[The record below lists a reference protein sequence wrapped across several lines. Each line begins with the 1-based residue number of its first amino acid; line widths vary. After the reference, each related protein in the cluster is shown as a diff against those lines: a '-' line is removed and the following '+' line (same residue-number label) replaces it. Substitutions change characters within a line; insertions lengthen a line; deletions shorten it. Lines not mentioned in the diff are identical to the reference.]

1 VKPQELKASLTGV
14 MSFSVTPFTADHA
27 LDLDTLARHVER
39 MSYSGVHQI
48 AVAGAVAEYYA
59 LTFEEYRDVIRTSIA
74 AAGGRVPVLVGIGH
88 STRIAVEL
96 ARIADGEGASGLL
109 INPLY
114 LVAPGIDGMVAHH
127 EALADVSGLGQIVFS
142 TRASPYG
149 PDAMARL
156 AEVEEVVGF
165 KDELGDLDLFLGCI
179 ERLGDRIAWING
191 MAEPYTSAY
200 FAAGATCFTTG
211 LANFAP
217 EVPLAVYAAAW
228 AGDFATCNR
237 LVRER
242 VAPFAALRKK
252 RPGYHIA
259 VIKEAL
265 DLLGRGVGPC
275 RLPLLGVTP
284 ADRALVA
291 DALVGLG
298 LLEPA
303 AAT

>member
-1 VKPQELKASLTGV
+1 MKPNELKASLTGV
-14 MSFSVTPFTADHA
+14 MSFSITPFTEDHA
-27 LDLDTLARHVER
+27 LDLDTLAAHVER
-39 MSYSGVHQI
+39 MSTSGVQHI
-48 AVAGAVAEYYA
+48 AVTGAVAEYYA

-96 ARIADGEGASGLL
+96 ARIADGEGAAGLL

-127 EALADVSGLGQIVFS
+127 EALAQASGLGQIVFS

-156 AEVEEVVGF
+156 ADVDQVVGL
-165 KDELGDLDLFLGCI
+165 KDELGDLDLFLGCVD
-179 ERLGDRIAWING
+179 RLGDRFAWING
-191 MAEPYTSAY
+191 MAEPFTSAY
-200 FAAGATCFTTG
+200 FAAGATCVTTG

-217 EVPLAVYAAAW
+217 EIPLAVYDAAQ
-228 AGDFATCNR
+228 AGDFAACNR

-242 VAPFAALRKK
+242 VMPIAALRKK
-252 RPGYHIA
+252 RPGYHIS

-275 RLPLLGVTP
+275 RLPLLGVAP
-284 ADRALVA
+284 EDRA
-291 DALVGLG
+291 ALAGILSDLG
-298 LLEPA
+298 LLESSTA
-303 AAT
+303 R

>member
-1 VKPQELKASLTGV
+1 MNPSELKASLRGV
-14 MSFSVTPFTADHA
+14 MSFSITPFAEDQS

-59 LTFEEYRDVIRTSIA
+59 LTFAEYRDVIRTSIA

-127 EALADVSGLGQIVFS
+127 EALAQVSNLGQIVFS
-142 TRASPYG
+142 TRASPFG
-149 PDAMARL
+149 PDSMARL
-156 AEVEEVVGF
+156 AEVDQVVGL
-165 KDELGDLDLFLGCI
+165 KDELGDLDLFLGCVD
-179 ERLGDRIAWING
+179 RLGDRIAWING
-191 MAEPYTSAY
+191 MAEPFTSAY
-200 FAAGATCFTTG
+200 FAAGASCVTTG

-217 EVPLAVYAAAW
+217 EIPLAVYAAAEV
-228 AGDFATCNR
+228 GDYAACNE

-242 VAPFAALRKK
+242 VMPIAALRKK
-252 RPGYHIA
+252 RPGYHISI
-259 VIKEAL
+259 IKEAL
-265 DLLGRGVGPC
+265 ALLGRSVGPC
-275 RLPLLGVTP
+275 RLPLLGVAP
-284 ADRALVA
+284 EDRATLA
-291 DALVGLG
+291 GLLSRLG
-298 LLEPA
+298 LYEAPVVP
-303 AAT
+303 